1 MAVQEKDKDL
11 FAGFEVDGEGVGVAA
26 QDKDLFFGFE
36 IGGKLVSP
44 TETTTAEKKALSLG
58 AVPGV
63 AFTEDQRQKIAQGE
77 KITPT
82 PRRLDPNINY
92 QPAPPAEGQ
101 PFVEA
106 TSQGALNIGG
116 GIATIAG
123 RLVDTLGV
131 EGVNKFLVDL
141 EVSQNIEGQ
150 ETDQVAKDAAV
161 QKFAGEVLGETLSFP
176 IGGGSGGTLIRALKG
191 LVAGGLPGFL
201 SATGRNEEPVDVA
214 IETAFGAGTGALTEA
229 AMAARAASRARADA
243 AATGADDVTREGIED
258 AAGNVVEAQK
268 AAAVTGIRTLPA
280 QQTLDPFQL
289 ETQAFI
295 DQNPEVSKKAFNV
308 LRTQN
313 AEAAT
318 AVGNLLNIIASPR
331 AAETAGARSRD
342 AATNIIDSAVL
353 ARRIK
358 TSPSFREAIMVGADV
373 DIAPVFAIFD
383 EALKDAP
390 PKGKLAG
397 RLRSARAALEHGKTD
412 AVKGTILDANGNPL
426 GGTPGGTNKPT
437 LAQLQKSK
445 FELDELLEDKGET
458 ALGKNS
464 YGVVNEAKIKLN
476 QLMEDSS
483 PLYRDA
489 MDEFRSLSPAIEDL
503 LDGNIGR
510 LADLKSKDLKNA
522 SKIIFDAAETNPA
535 IMMSTIATLRG
546 VRGGNEILN
555 GLVRNEL
562 ERRLGKMKVD
572 LADTAAT
579 GGRKLENSPQNLLN
593 NFFGNASQKKILFAA
608 LKELSPTAAKNAKWL
623 EISLNRASAGRPGGS
638 QTGIRTE
645 ISRRLRG
652 VSVALRNFIRS
663 PIEATV
669 GLGEEAMFSRKVEAI
684 GDALYDPDWM
694 PDMKKIRNLDP
705 NSREAQSQFSAL
717 LDKITAVNAAGRT
730 GSQLIATGTRG
741 ALSDEETE

>member
-1 MAVQEKDKDL
+1 MPVQEKDKDL
-11 FAGFEVDGEGVGVAA
+11 FAGFEVDGEGVGVPS
-26 QDKDLFFGFE
+26 QDKDLFAGFE

-77 KITPT
+77 QITPT
-82 PRRLDPNINY
+82 PRMLDPNINY

-106 TSQGALNIGG
+106 ASQGTLNIGG

-123 RLVDTLGV
+123 KLVDKLGV
-131 EGVNKFLVDL
+131 DGAEKFLADL
-141 EVSQNIEGQ
+141 EVSQNIEGA
-150 ETDQVAKDAAV
+150 ETDQVAKDAGV
-161 QKFAGEVLGETLSFP
+161 QRFIGEVLGETLSFP
-176 IGGGSGGTLIRALKG
+176 VGGGSGSTLVRAIKG
-191 LVAGGLPGFL
+191 FIAGGVPAFL
-201 SATGRNEEPVDVA
+201 SATGRNEEPIDVA
-214 IETAFGAGTGALTEA
+214 IETAMGSGAGALTEA

-295 DQNPEVSKKAFNV
+295 GQNPEVSKKAFNV

-313 AEAAT
+313 AEAAQ
-318 AVGNLLNIIASPR
+318 AVDNLLNIISSPR
-331 AAETAGARSRD
+331 TAETAGAKARD
-342 AATNIIDSAVL
+342 AATNIIDAAVL

-358 TSPSFREAIMVGADV
+358 TSPLFKEAFKEGANV
-373 DIAPVFAIFD
+373 NLAPVFSIFD
-383 EALKDAP
+383 KELKAAVP
-390 PKGKLAG
+390 TGKLAA
-397 RLRSARAALEHGKTD
+397 RLKKARGLLAGDKID
-412 AVKGTILDANGNPL
+412 AVKGTLLDAKGNAI
-426 GGTPGGTNKPT
+426 GGTPSGTTKPS
-437 LAQLQKSK
+437 LERLQSAKV
-445 FELDELLEDKGET
+445 ELDEMLDAQGDS

-464 YGVVNEAKIKLN
+464 RRIITQAKKALVAQMEEA
-476 QLMEDSS
+476 S
-483 PLYRDA
+483 PGYKNA
-489 MDEFRSLSPAIEDL
+489 MDEFRSLSPAIGDL
-503 LDGNIGR
+503 MDGNIGR

-608 LKELSPTAAKNAKWL
+608 LKNLSPTAEKNAKWL
-623 EISLNRASAGRPGGS
+623 EVSLNRASAGRPGGS
-638 QTGIRTE
+638 QTGIRAE

-652 VSVALRNFIRS
+652 VSLAFRDFIRS
-663 PIEATV
+663 PIESAV